1 MGEIER
7 ILEWAFETGGSS
19 VHINVAQMSLR
30 AAVVYGATVLIV
42 RMGKKRFMSQATAF
56 DVILGIM
63 LGSMVSRA
71 IAGTAPFLPTLAASA
86 ALVVVHWL
94 FSAAA
99 ARWHAFGKTI
109 TEVPA
114 ATHRTIRPRR
124 SRDNGAVIVSSIARA
139 RSRAPWP
146 KVHGLT
152 VLTNNLR
159 HFEPTGVPVLDPLDA
174 LPPDVLPSGSLH
186 PAPDQNGF
194 QVGSGVNLR

>member
-7 ILEWAFETGGSS
+7 ILEWAFGTGGSS

-30 AAVVYGATVLIV
+30 AAVVYVATVLIV

-71 IAGTAPFLPTLAASA
+71 IAGTAPFVPTLAASA

-109 TEVPA
+109 KGHSQVLVRNGRIEHDALRA
-114 ATHRTIRPRR
+114 AHM
-124 SRDNGAVIVSSIARA
+124 SERDLWEDLRAKSIADLNEVAEA
-139 RSRAPWP
+139 RLERSGKVSVIKAKTEP
-146 KVHGLT
+146 KAEPKIVEVAVSAGVQT
-152 VLTNNLR
+152 VRIELR
-159 HFEPTGVPVLDPLDA
+159 
-174 LPPDVLPSGSLH
+174 
-186 PAPDQNGF
+186 
-194 QVGSGVNLR
+194 

>member
-7 ILEWAFETGGSS
+7 ILEWAFGTGGSS

-71 IAGTAPFLPTLAASA
+71 IAGAAPFVPTLAASA

-124 SRDNGAVIVSSIARA
+124 SRDNGAVIVSSIDHVILPHVTLRGARETGHLLRTTMVRWPRA
-139 RSRAPWP
+139 RGAALVLVLIFVLVGAALSGAHRRLP
-146 KVHGLT
+146 KAVHL
-152 VLTNNLR
+152 
-159 HFEPTGVPVLDPLDA
+159 
-174 LPPDVLPSGSLH
+174 
-186 PAPDQNGF
+186 
-194 QVGSGVNLR
+194 VGP